1 MNTPSIIVY
10 RNPIEQMFWESEY
23 TPKVFGVLILFMVIL
38 IASVHMWDWILVKTN
53 RKFISKSWLSYVPI
67 WFSGL
72 SYVPIWFSVLA
83 TYLLIR
89 FVF

>member
-1 MNTPSIIVY
+1 MSTPSIIVY
-10 RNPIEQMFWESEY
+10 RNPLEQMFWESEY
-23 TPKVFGVLILFMVIL
+23 IPMILGVMILFMVIL
-38 IASVHMWDWILVKTN
+38 VASVHVWDWILVKILVKTN
-53 RKFISKSWLSYVPI
+53 RKFMLRETWM
-67 WFSGL
+67 